1 MSSNDV
7 ESIKKETR
15 GYLVIFGGLLSL
27 SLTAVAISYLK
38 LPLSIAIALTLLIA
52 SIQVFLAAGYF
63 MHLISEKRIFLYMVL
78 ILTLIF
84 AVAVLILPIMTHHN
98 PITGTVF
105 DNVS

>member
-15 GYLVIFGGLLSL
+15 GYLVIFAGLLSL

-38 LPLSIAIALTLLIA
+38 LPLAIAIALTLVIA

-63 MHLISEKRIFLYMVL
+63 MHLISEKRIMLYVVL
-78 ILTLIF
+78 ILTVIF
-84 AVAVLILPIMTHHN
+84 AIAVLFLPILTHHN

-105 DNVS
+105 HNVS